1 MLGNCSRA
9 TVDGVCSEQ
18 VVDEFEDGLGSG
30 NDFVCVCVRTCKIS
44 VYELAMLLWY

>member
-1 MLGNCSRA
+1 VLGNCSRA

-30 NDFVCVCVRTCKIS
+30 NDFVCVRAN
-44 VYELAMLLWY
+44 L